1 MHDYYAILEIPPSA
15 TQAEIKRSYRR
26 LVRLHHPDLNKD
38 ALDTRIKLLNEAYD
52 VLSSPEKRAVYDEQR
67 LEARRRAAAQAA
79 LRRRQ
84 EQARREPQ
92 MTWFEGFAGFV
103 KELKKGLEEEP

>member
-1 MHDYYAILEIPPSA
+1 MHDYYAILEIPPAA

-38 ALDTRIKLLNEAYD
+38 ALDTHIKLLNEAYD
-52 VLSSPEKRAVYDEQR
+52 VLSSPEKRVVYNEQR
-67 LEARRRAAAQAA
+67 LAARQRAAAQAA
-79 LRRRQ
+79 LRRKQ
-84 EQARREPQ
+84 EQTQRKPE
-92 MTWFEGFAGFV
+92 MTWFQGFAGFV